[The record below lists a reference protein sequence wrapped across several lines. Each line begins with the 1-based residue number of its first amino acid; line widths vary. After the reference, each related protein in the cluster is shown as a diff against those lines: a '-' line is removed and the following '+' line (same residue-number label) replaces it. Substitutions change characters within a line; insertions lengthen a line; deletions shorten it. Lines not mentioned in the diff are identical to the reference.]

1 MRLVELTSRKRESPR
16 FDPKRWEASRRLWAP
31 TTSDCSSAFTRIRDS
46 VAVLL
51 VDSAVLDGEAIVVRP
66 SDAGMAEN
74 ELAKDEEPGFR
85 QAVTSPDL

>member
-1 MRLVELTSRKRESPR
+1 
-16 FDPKRWEASRRLWAP
+16 
-31 TTSDCSSAFTRIRDS
+31 
-46 VAVLL
+46 VLL